1 MLTSEWI
8 VDADAAL
15 LLRQWGDECVVYNA
29 VSGDTH
35 LLNALGAVSLT
46 SLLQA
51 PATADDLA
59 QRVASQLGFEADEAL
74 LQTVET
80 LLGDFERIGLI
91 RQHPIQ

>member
-1 MLTSEWI
+1 MLTTEWV

-15 LLRQWGDECVVYNA
+15 LLRQWGDECVVYNS

-46 SLLQA
+46 RLLQS
-51 PATADDLA
+51 PATANDLA
-59 QRVASQLGFEADEAL
+59 LRVVSQLGFEADETL
-74 LQTVET
+74 LEMIEA

>member
-1 MLTSEWI
+1 MLTTEWV
-8 VDADAAL
+8 VDGDGAL
-15 LLRQWGDECVVYNA
+15 LLRQWGDECVVYNS

-35 LLNALGAVSLT
+35 LLNALGGVALT

-51 PATADDLA
+51 PSTADDLA
-59 QRVASQLGFEADEAL
+59 HHVASQLGFEADAAFLETIEA
-74 LQTVET
+74 

>member
-1 MLTSEWI
+1 MLTTEWV
-8 VDADAAL
+8 VDGDAAL
-15 LLRQWGDECVVYNA
+15 LLRQWGDECVVYNS

-35 LLNALGAVSLT
+35 LLNALGGVALT

-51 PATADDLA
+51 PATADGLA

-74 LQTVET
+74 LETIGT

-91 RQHPIQ
+91 RQHPLQ